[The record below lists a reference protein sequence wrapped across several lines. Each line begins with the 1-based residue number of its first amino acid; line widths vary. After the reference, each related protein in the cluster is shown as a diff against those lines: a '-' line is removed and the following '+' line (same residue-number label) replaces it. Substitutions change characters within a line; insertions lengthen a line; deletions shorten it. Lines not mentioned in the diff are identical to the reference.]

1 MSSTHSP
8 KHSKPKKYTN
18 HTQHYVDEFS
28 LEYLEE
34 SHIEVFE
41 KALAK
46 DPDEDDLEH
55 ISAIS
60 DFMPIRQ
67 KVKRK
72 KQKVPSGFEGISY
85 HIVRFPMMLFIFII
99 IAIELLLYF
108 LVRQI
113 VNLWEYFVQ
122 WRGKKYFLRE
132 KLRQTTTYEEWVD
145 SAKKLDNYFNYDEWK
160 GEIPFGYY
168 DFNLIQKVN
177 RDLINFK
184 SGPNENPARL
194 KSVLLDCVKN
204 NFAGVENVRL
214 YSQTYYGTKEIVETY
229 YDEVTEAL
237 DHLRTTKSLS
247 NEEKRRLFKYTQ
259 KNYGRTALCLS
270 GGAVFGY
277 YHLGVVKALFDA
289 DALPTV
295 ITGTSAGALIAA
307 LVGVRKDAELSQVLK
322 PELSSRLTACSER
335 FPGWFIRWWRTGARF
350 DAVDW
355 ARKIQWVT
363 KGSLTFREAYER
375 TGRIL
380 NISVIPYDPHSPSK
394 VLNYITAPDCVIW
407 SAVIASAAVPGILKP
422 VVLMQKSKNGNLVP
436 YNYGHKW
443 KDGSL
448 RTDIPTQPL
457 HMHFNVKST
466 IVSQMNPHVHLF
478 FYAPRG
484 SIGRPVSHR
493 LGRGWRGGFL
503 LASLEQYLKLDLSKW
518 LKWIRDLEL
527 LPNIADQ
534 NWSSIWLQKFDGNVT
549 IWPKSNIWDF
559 LYILTDPTWERLG
572 QMIKVGQRATW
583 PKLHMIANRL
593 RIERAIQKGRAAL
606 RREERKRHNKNRN
619 WDDHNNGGTI
629 QNIQNEDSNRTNLVL
644 GPQNNNNIDDNN
656 GNEGFEH
663 LSENESDE
671 LVLTKTDS
679 DSGNSIGD
687 VREPVGLD
695 ESSSLTDST
704 IDTSTSSSS
713 DSESVMTPEEGQD
726 LL

>member
-1 MSSTHSP
+1 MSPTHSP
-8 KHSKPKKYTN
+8 KHSRTKKYAH
-18 HTQHYVDEFS
+18 HTQNYVNEFS
-28 LEYLEE
+28 LEFLDE
-34 SHIEVFE
+34 SHIEAFE

-46 DPDEDDLEH
+46 DPEEDDLEH

-72 KQKVPSGFEGISY
+72 KPKVPSGFEGISY
-85 HIVRFPMMLFIFII
+85 HIVRFPMMLIIFII
-99 IAIELLLYF
+99 ITIELLLYF

-168 DFNLIQKVN
+168 NFNLIQKVN
-177 RDLINFK
+177 RDLINLK

-214 YSQTYYGTKEIVETY
+214 YSQTYY
-229 YDEVTEAL
+229 VTEAL

-247 NEEKRRLFKYTQ
+247 NEEKRRLFKYTH

-295 ITGTSAGALIAA
+295 LTGTSAGALIAA
-307 LVGVRKDAELSQVLK
+307 LVGVRKDFELSQVLK
-322 PELSSRLTACSER
+322 PELSSRLTACAEG

-503 LASLEQYLKLDLSKW
+503 LASVEQYLKLDLSKW

-559 LYILTDPTWERLG
+559 LYILTDPTWERLS
-572 QMIKVGQRATW
+572 QMIRVGQRATW

-619 WDDHNNGGTI
+619 WDNHSNGGTI
-629 QNIQNEDSNRTNLVL
+629 QNIQNEDSTHTNL
-644 GPQNNNNIDDNN
+644 I
-656 GNEGFEH
+656 
-663 LSENESDE
+663 

-687 VREPVGLD
+687 IRESVGLD
-695 ESSSLTDST
+695 ERSSLTDST